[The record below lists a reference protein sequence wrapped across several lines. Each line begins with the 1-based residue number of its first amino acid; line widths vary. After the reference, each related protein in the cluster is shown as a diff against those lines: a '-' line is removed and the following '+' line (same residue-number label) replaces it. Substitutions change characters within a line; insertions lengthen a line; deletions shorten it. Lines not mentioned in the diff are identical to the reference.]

1 MVKAFFPKEWE
12 SSTPKDLAFNRARLA
27 GFIEGIDNKERTK
40 FSKRYKKFKN
50 IMVHKCWCDLQNIN
64 VWVSESV
71 VEQTIPT
78 TKKVTL

>member
-1 MVKAFFPKEWE
+1 
-12 SSTPKDLAFNRARLA
+12 
-27 GFIEGIDNKERTK
+27 
-40 FSKRYKKFKN
+40 
-50 IMVHKCWCDLQNIN
+50 MVHKCWCDLQNIN